1 MHSYIKSLSNT
12 VYIKTCSSF
21 KAVQFRIEYQISV
34 LNFKRIS
41 NSVLEIAKS
50 NLSWK
55 RSSFKKHCVP
65 STVVPKENKMNVFFE
80 LFCF

>member
-12 VYIKTCSSF
+12 IYIKTGSSF

-41 NSVLEIAKS
+41 NSVFRNSQIKSFLEEI
-50 NLSWK
+50 
-55 RSSFKKHCVP
+55 
-65 STVVPKENKMNVFFE
+65 E
-80 LFCF
+80 LQKTLCPVNGGA